1 MHVGFYIIIFHF
13 IPSLRKKKQRRNILN
28 YSIINNKINSHGWKQ
43 YIYIK
48 QSFPA
53 VCKTVCTRS
62 FTNIFSFSYIYIK
75 KHIIKQNIPRTKR
88 IEIEATLAFR
98 KKWRRANDR
107 QGRSR
112 DRCAPAEP
120 ARIPAESASLN
131 TCTASSSLVN
141 RTSIVVTRALMSS
154 IPLQFSDERQ
164 RYTTTRYGIPS
175 PSLHSSHRVLYRI
188 HRSPESVQ

>member
-1 MHVGFYIIIFHF
+1 METIFNDHF
-13 IPSLRKKKQRRNILN
+13 QLFVKQFAHAVL
-28 YSIINNKINSHGWKQ
+28 
-43 YIYIK
+43 IY
-48 QSFPA
+48 FP
-53 VCKTVCTRS
+53 
-62 FTNIFSFSYIYIK
+62 FPIYIYIK

-112 DRCAPAEP
+112 DRSAPAEP

-175 PSLHSSHRVLYRI
+175 PSLHSSHRVLFIVYIVLQRCTERPI
-188 HRSPESVQ
+188 IYISFIYLINDDSR

>member
-1 MHVGFYIIIFHF
+1 MDGNNIY
-13 IPSLRKKKQRRNILN
+13 ILN
-28 YSIINNKINSHGWKQ
+28 NHFQLFVKHSLHTQFHEYIFLFL
-43 YIYIK
+43 YIYK
-48 QSFPA
+48 
-53 VCKTVCTRS
+53 KTYNKTKHT
-62 FTNIFSFSYIYIK
+62 TNI
-75 KHIIKQNIPRTKR
+75 PR

-112 DRCAPAEP
+112 DRSAPAEP

-131 TCTASSSLVN
+131 TCTASSPLVN

-164 RYTTTRYGIPS
+164 RYTTTRYGILPALLPS
-175 PSLHSSHRVLYRI
+175 CLVPYTSFSRDAQ
-188 HRSPESVQ
+188 SVQ